1 MKHLLPTR
9 DRRDAPAGSP
19 TPRGRRETLQIQS
32 RALEDNPLG
41 DPAGREIAVWLPPSY
56 ATDRARRFPVI
67 YVLAGFSST
76 GAALF
81 QGTPWQPA
89 LDLRLDRLVGG
100 GAMGE
105 VIVVAPDGFNRY
117 GGSQYIDSPAS
128 GRYETHLCDEVI
140 PAVDAAFRT
149 TATRTG
155 RALAGKSSGGYGAL
169 VLGMH
174 RPALFSALASHAGD
188 AYFELS
194 ILPDIP
200 KAYRTLR
207 RHGGIDGFLH
217 HFDTAPIRRS
227 EDITTMMMLALGA
240 AYAPDAGAPHGFAL
254 PFDQQTGEI
263 VAAVWAR
270 FRASDPIELLRLPAH
285 QDALRSM
292 SLVFLDAGNRDE
304 WALDIAARILA
315 ERLRGLGVAVE
326 HQEFEDGHMGTAY
339 RYDVSLPK
347 LAAVIGAEPYPGAA
361 SPPRTPEPGAAT

>member
-1 MKHLLPTR
+1 MKHALPSR
-9 DRRDAPAGSP
+9 DRRDALARSPA
-19 TPRGRRETLQIQS
+19 PRGRRETLQLQS

-41 DPAGREIAVWLPPSY
+41 DPAGREIVVWLPPSY
-56 ATDRARRFPVI
+56 DIDRARRFPVI

-89 LDLRLDRLVGG
+89 LDLRLDRLVGR

-128 GRYETHLCDEVI
+128 GRYETHLC
-140 PAVDAAFRT
+140 AFRT
-149 TATRTG
+149 TATRAG

-217 HFDTAPIRRS
+217 HFDTATVRRS

-240 AYAPDAGAPHGFAL
+240 AYAPEPGAPHGFAL
-254 PFDQQTGEI
+254 PFDQQTGEL
-263 VAAVWAR
+263 VPAVWAR
-270 FRASDPIELLRLPAH
+270 FRASDPVELLRVPAH

-326 HQEFEDGHMGTAY
+326 HEEFEDGHMGTAY
-339 RYDVSLPK
+339 RYDVSLPR
-347 LAAVIGAEPYPGAA
+347 LAAVIGAEPFPGAA
-361 SPPRTPEPGAAT
+361 SPPSAEPGAPT